1 MTTRIKR
8 QALRDLT
15 DVSLLP
21 EGQMRAVVALVGSN
35 KARTYIE
42 AAKIA
47 GTSVNTLYTHLRRIR
62 SNHPRLYEVV
72 YTERKAQL
80 RIRHREAAARAKEHT
95 TQYFRR
101 VRKSER
107 WLLGSY
113 LG

>member
-8 QALRDLT
+8 QVLRDMT

-21 EGQMRAVVALVGSN
+21 EGQMRAVIALVGGD

-62 SNHPRLYEVV
+62 SNHPKLYEAL
-72 YTERKAQL
+72 YQKRKTQL
-80 RIRHREAAARAKEHT
+80 RVRHREAVARAREHT
-95 TQYFRR
+95 KQYFRR

>member
-72 YTERKAQL
+72 AQL
-80 RIRHREAAARAKEHT
+80 RTRHREAVARAREHT
-95 TQYFRR
+95 KQYFRR